1 MFLKISQISQEN
13 SLFGVSFRL
22 ATLLKKDFTPPPPP
36 KKKKKRKK
44 QREQQQEENI
54 NIGTLVFK
62 ATT

>member
-1 MFLKISQISQEN
+1 MC
-13 SLFGVSFRL
+13 
-22 ATLLKKDFTPPPPP
+22 LLNRNGLILHTKSTPPPT